1 MPRQRRF
8 ARDDVDSRYAPLKL
22 RNLCLDS
29 IVRIISFDT
38 IQTCLDMS
46 NIISKLGNFG
56 LLKIV
61 LNVNNIITDIISD
74 LIFFDTVQAG
84 LDFSNIISNVGSFDA

>member
-1 MPRQRRF
+1 
-8 ARDDVDSRYAPLKL
+8 
-22 RNLCLDS
+22 
-29 IVRIISFDT
+29 
-38 IQTCLDMS
+38 MS